1 MGRFIEK
8 SFLALGLS
16 FLCVF
21 CWIGSI
27 QIRAQDELKIWEEFI
42 NTLMKDE
49 LTLDHIRTLEGIPR
63 ETIMG
68 WLNIVKENVPL
79 KDLERSPE
87 FHRVDNKLHFI
98 VPITYDTRT
107 VDYCFTFLKEEEQ
120 WYFHLLETIFIRL
133 DKTPPPPTSDFP
145 DISEERKAFDRE
157 EWRVSKQVRLF
168 NFLSEE
174 HGKDAAFDWFCDG
187 GGFFVAAQARVPF
200 FTPSKAFILYL
211 CWNQAKLIGNP
222 VSLILLKDNE
232 AVVEIEPM
240 YFALYKRTGHLK
252 EQIAFDDFKRMFETT
267 WKDRAEKAGWNLEI
281 EYDPDFVLCKF
292 HFTK

>member
-1 MGRFIEK
+1 MK
-8 SFLALGLS
+8 SKALRTSRCMVLLVLS
-16 FLCVF
+16 FCLS
-21 CWIGSI
+21 GSLP
-27 QIRAQDELKIWEEFI
+27 IRAQDDIQVWRKFVTTLKNGEI
-42 NTLMKDE
+42 TLE
-49 LTLDHIRTLEGIPR
+49 HIRTLEGITR

-79 KDLERSPE
+79 KDLERAPE

-98 VPITYDTRT
+98 VPLTFAGRD
-107 VDYCFTFLKEEEQ
+107 VEYCFTFLKEGDR
-120 WYFHLLETIFIRL
+120 WYVHLLETIFIRL

-168 NFLSEE
+168 NFLAEN
-174 HGKDAAFDWFCDG
+174 HGKDAALDYFCDG
-187 GGFFVAAQARVPF
+187 WGFLGAAQVRVPF

-211 CWNQAKLIGNP
+211 CWNQAKLVGNP
-222 VSLILLKDNE
+222 VRLIRLEDNE

-240 YFALYKRTGHLK
+240 YFALYKRTAHLK
-252 EQIAFDDFKRMFETT
+252 EQIAFDDFKRMYETA
-267 WKDRAEKAGWNLEI
+267 WKDRAEKAGWNLRI
-281 EYDPDFVLCKF
+281 EYDPDFVLCTF